1 MRCRVRFSKS
11 KLCLR
16 YDSLGANKSVY
27 IRMSRRTEEVLPVV
41 EAVLAVKEAAPVE
54 EANPVEKGAPV
65 EEADPVEEAVPV
77 VEAANRLSRKEVD
90 YD

>member
-1 MRCRVRFSKS
+1 
-11 KLCLR
+11 
-16 YDSLGANKSVY
+16 
-27 IRMSRRTEEVLPVV
+27 MSRITEEVLPVV
-41 EAVLAVKEAAPVE
+41 EAVLAEQDAAPVE
-54 EANPVEKGAPV
+54 NGAPV

>member
-1 MRCRVRFSKS
+1 MRFSKS

-16 YDSLGANKSVY
+16 YDSLGANKSVLY

-54 EANPVEKGAPV
+54 KGAPV
-65 EEADPVEEAVPV
+65 EEADSVEEAVPV